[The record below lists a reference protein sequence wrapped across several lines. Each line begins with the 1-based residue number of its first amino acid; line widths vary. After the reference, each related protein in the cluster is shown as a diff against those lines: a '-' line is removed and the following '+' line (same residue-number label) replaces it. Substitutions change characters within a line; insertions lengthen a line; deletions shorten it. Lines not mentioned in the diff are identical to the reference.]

1 MRNIFSAAAILFTLL
16 IFTFYIDGEIGV
28 IVMAFLIFAPLVS
41 LFFALY
47 GRSRVK
53 ISFDCDGYVK
63 KNSRL
68 KVRVSVEKNGRFPLG
83 IIEIQPDASE
93 VFGSIGKV
101 YRLSMITADKKSFEI
116 EVDAVTGG
124 NGEISV
130 VSAYSCGFMGFLK
143 FRIRTE
149 LPPAKSVGV
158 IPEIPDVKSSSQ
170 LFRSIADA
178 VLTSDDEENN
188 DTSMLFSASTTIGY
202 EHREYVAGD
211 PLKRVNWKLSQKKGT
226 LMVRLDEAAAS
237 VQPVIAF
244 DLYRSS
250 TADPKEAVIDEERL
264 ISSVFGLLSMLI
276 KQGVSSTFLYYSAD
290 GSVIS
295 ESVDNPD
302 FPPQLLLKVLA
313 SKVETDRRIRIADT
327 SACACVLASTDCS
340 ADISG
345 ILSSFEN
352 KENVS
357 LIGISAESKNE
368 TEYQMWYLD
377 GDNNFKLV

>member
-1 MRNIFSAAAILFTLL
+1 MRNIFSALAILFTLL

-28 IVMAFLIFAPLVS
+28 IVIAFMIFAPLVS

-47 GRSRVK
+47 GRNRVK

-68 KVRVSVEKNGRFPLG
+68 KVRIRIEKTGKFPLG
-83 IIEIQPDASE
+83 IIEIQPYVSE
-93 VFGSIGKV
+93 VFGSIGKI
-101 YRLSMITADKKSFEI
+101 YRLSMITADKKEFEI

-124 NGEISV
+124 NGEISLI
-130 VSAYSCGFMGFLK
+130 SAYSCGFMGFLRFK
-143 FRIRTE
+143 IKSE

-170 LFRSIADA
+170 LFRSISDA

-188 DTSMLFSASTTIGY
+188 DTSMLFSTGTTPGY

-226 LMVRLDEAAAS
+226 LMVRLDEAAAA
-237 VQPVIAF
+237 VQPVIVL
-244 DLYRSS
+244 DLYRNSR
-250 TADPKEAVIDEERL
+250 TNPEDAVLDEERL
-264 ISSVFGLLSMLI
+264 ISEVFGLLSTLI
-276 KQGVSSTFLYYSAD
+276 KQGIASTFLYYGAD
-290 GSVIS
+290 GSVVS

-327 SACACVLASTDCS
+327 SACACVLASTECS
-340 ADISG
+340 ADVSG
-345 ILSSFEN
+345 MLSSFEN
-352 KENVS
+352 KDNVS
-357 LIGISAESKNE
+357 LIGVSAESVNE